1 MRLLRGVFD
10 LLRILGGPAALVVL
24 FTQLNRY
31 VFRKP
36 GSHFSD
42 YANIPETLNTELLLA
57 PLVAAVVVVLTLIHS
72 VRASKRSV
80 LNLVSLGLAAFVLVF
95 VTCCE
100 FPSLRHRIRLFSYQS
115 GLSAA
120 APQSVGLDEIVR
132 RFPEL
137 LPDLLD
143 DERIRRKLIA
153 RAPSS
158 VLHHGARTA
167 PLLYAALRADGATN
181 DDIWAFEK
189 THADGESYAW
199 GAHLMFHIL
208 MAEASGEFPQ
218 TIGQRIPAGTPGPQ
232 ETFAL
237 GYLSY
242 PQEKQRLRSLLG
254 EAGER
259 GGLYLKEFLTIAK
272 AHPGLL
278 DDDAMGRLLDLW
290 REKWSEGYSD
300 YSTAIDAVLA
310 AREQLCAMATEA
322 GDGKRV
328 GLSVSVP
335 EVKGLPIEQEEIES
349 DLAIALSQL
358 LATCGF
364 RTDEREGIEV
374 VARIEERRLPGTLLT
389 RQVAEVEMVK
399 ERRYDHLRKRWV
411 NELVEKK
418 KRHQENFT
426 GTLVA
431 PVLVL
436 TVRGDDQ
443 EETLEAPPYFIYRD
457 APQEQGPV
465 VHALEPSEEY
475 PLPHLSE
482 ILLRSWRLGTN

>member
-1 MRLLRGVFD
+1 MRLLRGAFD
-10 LLRILGGPAALVVL
+10 LLRVLGGPVALFIL

-42 YANIPETLNTELLLA
+42 YANIPETLNTEILLA
-57 PLVAAVVVVLTLIHS
+57 PLVAAVVVVLTVIHR
-72 VRASKRSV
+72 VRASKRSI
-80 LNLVSLGLAAFVLVF
+80 LNLASLGMAAFVLVF

-100 FPSLRHRIRLFSYQS
+100 IPSLRHRIRLFSYQS

-120 APQSVGLDEIVR
+120 APQSVGLDGIVR

-143 DERIRRKLIA
+143 DESIRRTLIA

-181 DDIWAFEK
+181 DDIWALEK
-189 THADGESYAW
+189 THSDGETYAW
-199 GAHLMFHIL
+199 GAHLMFHLL
-208 MAEASGEFPQ
+208 MAEASGEFPP
-218 TIGQRIPAGTPGPQ
+218 TLAQRIPAANPEPQ

-242 PQEKQRLRSLLG
+242 PQEKQRLRGLLS
-254 EAGER
+254 ETEQR

-278 DDDAMGRLLDLW
+278 DADAMGRLLDLW

-300 YSTAIDAVLA
+300 YSVAIDAVLA
-310 AREQLCAMATEA
+310 AREQLCAVATEA

-328 GLSVSVP
+328 GLRVTVP
-335 EVKGLPIEQEEIES
+335 AVVGLPIEQEEIES

-364 RTDEREGIEV
+364 RTDGREGIEV
-374 VARIEERRLPGTLLT
+374 VARIEQRRLPGTVLT
-389 RQVAEVEMVK
+389 RQVAGVEMEE
-399 ERRYDHLRKRWV
+399 ERRYDHVRKRWV

-418 KRHQENFT
+418 ARYEENFT

-436 TVRGDDQ
+436 TVRGGGQ
-443 EETLEAPPYFIYRD
+443 EETLEAPPYFTYRD